1 MTSVRILSAVLLGGA
16 LLAVILYAPAVWTA
30 LLVVAVVLAGAW
42 EWSAFLRVSSVAPR
56 LAFVLLSAL
65 LLCGGWWLAGR
76 AGGLRDV
83 LVVAGLWWLVALGW
97 ILFAPQRVGRWS
109 AALAGWLTLV
119 PAGVA
124 LLWLSQ
130 DPAYGVR
137 WLLFVLLLVW
147 SADTGAYFAG
157 RAFGRHKLA
166 PRVSPGKTWE
176 GAAGGLLLAGLLA
189 VFAAPVLG
197 KPAFSFT
204 VLSLLV
210 AAFSIVG
217 DLSESMFKR
226 HAGLKD
232 SGRLIPGHGGLLDRI
247 DSITAA
253 APLVLLANG
262 VLS

>member
-16 LLAVILYAPAVWTA
+16 LLAVILYAPPVWTA
-30 LLVVAVVLAGAW
+30 VLVVAVILAGAW

-65 LLCGGWWLAGR
+65 LFCGGWWLAGR

-97 ILFAPQRVGRWS
+97 ILFAPHRVGRWS

-147 SADTGAYFAG
+147 TADTGAYFAG

-166 PRVSPGKTWE
+166 PQVSPGKTWE

-189 VFAAPVLG
+189 AFAAPVLG

-226 HAGLKD
+226 YAGLKD